1 MTKNMSKTDGVIRIM
16 VALIIVALWY
26 MGIIGGILLTILSIL
41 AVIFIITGF
50 INFCPLYA
58 AFKIRTRGKS

>member
-41 AVIFIITGF
+41 AIIFIITGF
-50 INFCPLYA
+50 I
-58 AFKIRTRGKS
+58 KT